1 MRDRLARFL
10 GASGRAIVWLGAV
23 ILIALGAAGIVAGM
37 DAPPGRASRPELTAA
52 GDARVTASLD
62 VIEGELSSLADAVDA
77 LGVQARG
84 ALAALASNK
93 FDIVDGAVAN
103 GDGLMTSI
111 RERSATIAAQ
121 LAAMP
126 LIDTPD
132 GAFEV
137 SDAVRARRDR
147 LAASLKATGGLDAAW
162 ARLTVSSVAASRM
175 STLLAAHDDAV
186 LRAAEQGRA
195 AHYDAGIAIL
205 ADADAAIASARA
217 LRDRLANTVDVTTI
231 DAWVDRNAAYDTAL
245 KGLYVALR
253 DVGGRVTNA
262 VRDAIAAEKAA
273 KDQLPADT
281 RGLVLIMAD
290 IGRGGMTD
298 AIIAIEGA
306 KGQIT
311 QALQP
316 GEGASPSP

>member
-23 ILIALGAAGIVAGM
+23 LLIALGAAGIVAGM
-37 DAPPGRASRPELTAA
+37 DAPPGGGSRPELTAA

-111 RERSATIAAQ
+111 RERSATISAQ
-121 LAAMP
+121 LATLP

-147 LAASLKATGGLDAAW
+147 LAASLKATSGLDAAW

-217 LRDRLANTVDVTTI
+217 LRDRLVNTVDVTTI
-231 DAWVDRNAAYDTAL
+231 DAWLDRNAAYDTAL

-262 VRDAIAAEKAA
+262 VRNAIAAEKAA

-311 QALQP
+311 QALEP
-316 GEGASPSP
+316 DAGASPSP